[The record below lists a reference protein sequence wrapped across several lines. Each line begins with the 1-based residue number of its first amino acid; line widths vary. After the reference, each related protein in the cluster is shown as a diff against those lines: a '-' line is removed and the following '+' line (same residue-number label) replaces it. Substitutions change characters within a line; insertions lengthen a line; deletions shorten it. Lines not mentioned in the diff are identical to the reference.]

1 MMAERALR
9 ADATLGGR
17 PRQRH
22 TPHDDIDD
30 QRDVRGGD
38 LAGGDGV
45 VHDAG
50 QRDIGAGIERL
61 RFRRVRQTRR
71 RVLLAQVSHRYR
83 RVDETLA
90 QIQQD
95 VGGHVPGPVQRI
107 GRDQLPRD
115 PHHLGLEIVHA
126 HLATSWSAPMTSQL
140 GHQPGHQQRQGD
152 PAGITASALHR
163 TLHQRPQQPVL
174 VCRLNPRVGHPLR
187 RISPARRPRTQAQ
200 DPTGPAGKGVVDGQ
214 GLPLLVELG
223 EQLPHRLGPFVGGSV
238 PTTST
243 VGQRTHRSGTRTAHS
258 GQEIPPTTASGARG
272 RTVDRAR
279 CPGRCPQR
287 ARPHPQ
293 WRSVRPEGTHRPRSP
308 AVSAADGRRRTARR
322 QPPPAQGPGPH
333 TRARPAG
340 GPGWGSGHRLA
351 VRPGRPPPAP
361 GPPSAPPARL
371 PRPRA
376 AATGRL
382 DPLPRFASVARARC
396 ALAFP
401 GCPRP
406 RWAVVETACSRREEP
421 APPAASTHAGP
432 RSEP

>member
-1 MMAERALR
+1 MPSTERVRR
-9 ADATLGGR
+9 ARASSTARACHSSSSWANSCPIAWVPSSVGR
-17 PRQRH
+17 FQRRAPSGSER
-22 TPHDDIDD
+22 T
-30 QRDVRGGD
+30 
-38 LAGGDGV
+38 
-45 VHDAG
+45 
-50 QRDIGAGIERL
+50 GAGPGL
-61 RFRRVRQTRR
+61 RTAAKKSLRR
-71 RVLLAQVSHRYR
+71 RPAARSP
-83 RVDETLA
+83 
-90 QIQQD
+90 
-95 VGGHVPGPVQRI
+95 GG
-107 GRDQLPRD
+107 
-115 PHHLGLEIVHA
+115 
-126 HLATSWSAPMTSQL
+126 
-140 GHQPGHQQRQGD
+140 
-152 PAGITASALHR
+152 
-163 TLHQRPQQPVL
+163 
-174 VCRLNPRVGHPLR
+174 
-187 RISPARRPRTQAQ
+187 
-200 DPTGPAGKGVVDGQ
+200 
-214 GLPLLVELG
+214 
-223 EQLPHRLGPFVGGSV
+223 
-238 PTTST
+238 
-243 VGQRTHRSGTRTAHS
+243 
-258 GQEIPPTTASGARG
+258 G

-287 ARPHPQ
+287 ARPHPH

-308 AVSAADGRRRTARR
+308 TVSAAHGQRRTARR

-333 TRARPAG
+333 TRARPDGG